1 MGPWDPSQPVRVAIS
16 FNLPHRFVQMDEYG
30 AGNDLGSF
38 NLSVLS
44 CLGKVLNMHL
54 IYLLYLVE
62 CFKYAF
68 HILTVS
74 DGMFS
79 INLGGLQADIKGGSG
94 GGGSPPRKYG
104 LISLL
109 PVPGQ

>member
-68 HILTVS
+68 NILTVS
-74 DGMFS
+74 DGMCS

-94 GGGSPPRKYG
+94 GAAAPPG
-104 LISLL
+104 NMD
-109 PVPGQ
+109 